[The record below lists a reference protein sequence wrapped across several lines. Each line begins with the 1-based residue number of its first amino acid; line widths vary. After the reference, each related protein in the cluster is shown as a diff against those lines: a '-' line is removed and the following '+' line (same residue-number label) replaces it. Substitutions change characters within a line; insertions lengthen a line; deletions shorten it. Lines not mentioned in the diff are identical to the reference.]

1 MATDPRTPC
10 LIGAA
15 RRTWRGGEAPEPLE
29 MWATVAAD
37 AAADA
42 RAPSA
47 LGSVGEIDVV
57 FCQSWRYDDPTR
69 WLAELL
75 GAAPSAARESPM
87 GGAIPLDLVGEA
99 ASSMLSGAL
108 DLALVVGGEA
118 LATRRRLTQPRWS
131 HPDLSPRP
139 WPIVMDPLELRHGIY
154 QAYTTF
160 ALLDSA
166 RRIRRGVALEDH
178 RHDLGNLLAPLSAV
192 AAAQPEHAW
201 FPLRRAP
208 DELTIASPSNRM
220 VSTPYTKLM
229 TAVMDVD
236 MAAAVLLATEAR
248 ADALGVPRERR
259 VYLRGWGRASE
270 PRALA
275 ARPEPWR
282 SPAMEH
288 AMGAALG
295 SVAPDAVAHLDLYSC
310 FASSL
315 AFATDAL
322 AIAPGD
328 PRPLTVTGGLPYHG
342 GPGSN
347 YATHALA
354 AMASVLREDPGSL
367 GLVTGV
373 GMHMEHHSA
382 TLWSTTPM
390 PVARPEPPGALASL
404 AVEER
409 PAGNGVVAAFSTVLG
424 RDRPPWTALLCEL
437 PGGTRCYARLLDPP
451 PLEVDLAGASVWL
464 VTDDDGVTTASLTDE
479 PGLLQGHRAQRRPA
493 PEGQQAYHH

>member
-1 MATDPRTPC
+1 MPVDPRTPC

-15 RRTWRGGEAPEPLE
+15 RRTWRNGETPEPLE
-29 MWATVAAD
+29 MWAAVAAG

-42 RAPSA
+42 GAPSA
-47 LGSVGEIDVV
+47 VRSLERIDVV
-57 FCQSWRYDDPTR
+57 FCQSWTYDDPAR
-69 WLAELL
+69 RLAERL
-75 GAAPSAARESPM
+75 GATPHQACQSPM
-87 GGAIPLDLVGEA
+87 GGAVPLDLVAAA
-99 ASSMLSGAL
+99 ASSMLTGAL
-108 DLALVVGGEA
+108 DLTLVVGGEA
-118 LATRRRLTQPRWS
+118 LATRRRLAELPWS
-131 HPDLSPRP
+131 HPAPTRQP
-139 WPIVMDPLELRHGIY
+139 WPIVMDPVELRHGIF

-166 RRIRRGVALEDH
+166 RRIHRGIGLEDH
-178 RHDLGNLLAPLSAV
+178 RRCIGDLLAPLSAV

-201 FPLRRAP
+201 FPLQRAP
-208 DELTIASPSNRM
+208 DELTIPSAANRM

-248 ADALGVPRERR
+248 ADALGVPRDRR
-259 VYLRGWGRASE
+259 IYLRGWGRASE

-282 SPAMEH
+282 SPAMST
-288 AMGAALG
+288 AMAGALG
-295 SVAPDAVAHLDLYSC
+295 SVDADSVAHFDLYSC

-315 AFATDAL
+315 AFAADTL

-328 PRPLTVTGGLPYHG
+328 SRPLTVTGGLPYHG

-347 YATHALA
+347 YATHALV

-382 TLWSTTPM
+382 TLWSTSPLPVTP
-390 PVARPEPPGALASL
+390 PSAPEPLFSM
-404 AVEER
+404 AVQER
-409 PAGNGVVAAFSTVLG
+409 PAGNAGVAAFSTVLG
-424 RDRPPWTALLCEL
+424 RDRPPWTALLCDL
-437 PGGTRCYARLLDPP
+437 PDGTRCYARLLDPP
-451 PLEVDLAGASVWL
+451 AIDVDLAGAGVWL
-464 VTDDDGVTTASLTDE
+464 ATGDDGVTTATLTSELGPLASL
-479 PGLLQGHRAQRRPA
+479 
-493 PEGQQAYHH
+493 